1 MTSLISFLLPLYS
14 YGLVSKPGS
23 DLLLQGDALKCPVL
37 LNKYLSLDYS
47 NYFPNPSQSVLFTHA
62 LKKENIDCPAR
73 SASFPW
79 HSVSLNLD
87 LGCRHHH
94 GNRLPPQPLP
104 PHTHTDTTLST
115 RVELAKHGF
124 IHGCSESE
132 LMFSRVPLPF

>member
-1 MTSLISFLLPLYS
+1 MVALTSLISFLLPLYS
-14 YGLVSKPGS
+14 YRLVSKPGG
-23 DLLLQGDALKCPVL
+23 DLLLQGDALTRPVL

-62 LKKENIDCPAR
+62 LKKENIDCPAL

-104 PHTHTDTTLST
+104 PTHTQTSL
-115 RVELAKHGF
+115 
-124 IHGCSESE
+124 
-132 LMFSRVPLPF
+132 